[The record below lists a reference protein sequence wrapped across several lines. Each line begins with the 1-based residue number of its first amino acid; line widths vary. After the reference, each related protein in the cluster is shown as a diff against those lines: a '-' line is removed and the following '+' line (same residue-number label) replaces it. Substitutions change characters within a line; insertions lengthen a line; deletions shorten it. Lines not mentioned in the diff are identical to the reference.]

1 MKTILIKCG
10 GSVIDQLTEDFFASL
25 AELQKA
31 GFQLVFVHGGG
42 PDINEMLELTGVVP
56 EFHNGLRKTTKET
69 LNIVEM
75 VLSGK
80 TNRKLVH
87 LLNSHHLK
95 AIGINGTDNQIIQGS
110 LIDEAALGYVG
121 NVETVNNKLITKLL
135 TDGLIPVITPLG
147 ITENGQI
154 LNINADY
161 AAAAV
166 AKSLKVEHCLF
177 VTDVDG
183 ILIDGKVANI
193 LEQKEVHQYI
203 EEGQIT
209 GGMIPKVTSSLAAL
223 ESGLK
228 SVMIVSGKKAIYDGQ
243 TLFGTQIVE
252 KLEVVK

>member
-10 GSVIDQLTEDFFASL
+10 GSVIDQLKEDFFASL
-25 AELQKA
+25 AELQRA

-42 PDINEMLELTGVVP
+42 PDINEMLELTGVAP

-87 LLNSHHLK
+87 LLNSHHLE

-121 NVETVNNKLITKLL
+121 NVEAVNNKLITKLL
-135 TDGLIPVITPLG
+135 TAGLIPVITPLG

-166 AKSLKVEHCLF
+166 AKSLNAEHCLF

-228 SVMIVSGKKAIYDGQ
+228 SVMIVSGKKAIYDGK

-252 KLEVVK
+252 KLEVIK